1 MTPTADIDQ
10 AIGEVLR
17 TPDWQKLIIPPGLF
31 GRMRASMTIGRVE
44 HHLKHGTLDVGGDG
58 MPAVEEFYRRWK
70 SDKTMM
76 ESMLFKKP
84 IFMLGRQ
91 DAVTLR
97 SHAVIVLVMLAGGV
111 PDPTEVRLLCREVAL
126 HLARR

>member
-97 SHAVIVLVMLAGGV
+97 SHAVASQQQAMISIQVVEICLGTLN
-111 PDPTEVRLLCREVAL
+111 
-126 HLARR
+126 